1 MSNSITGDVSGPV
14 VQVRTIEGDV
24 RFQLP
29 PRREPPAP
37 AQLPAPGFF
46 ANRHKEL
53 ALLRNLVEDAAPGGP
68 PRIVVITGAGGVGKT
83 TLALQW
89 LQHLRARYDA
99 QLFVDLRGFSDPG
112 PLSPQEPLERFLR
125 ALGAAPETIP
135 AGPDEQAALFRS
147 MTAGLRL
154 IVMLDN
160 AVSAAQVRPLL
171 PGAGGALVVVT
182 ARHRLTGLLVDGARF
197 LHLDPLDEHG
207 AVELLGGLIGRE
219 RTAAEREHARSLVA
233 LCGTL
238 PLALCASGARLAAR
252 PRWTIAQAVAELHD
266 ERRRLAALRGHEG
279 DMSVES
285 TLNASYGALDDEHA
299 RAYRLLGL
307 HPGPDIGVPAA
318 AGLLDTDTDRTAEL
332 LDGLVQASLLL
343 DEATDRYRF
352 HDLVRLHARETAERQ
367 DTLQVRREALARLA
381 AWYRDTAAAAD
392 RIILPGRWRLG
403 DRHGDPLV
411 FQNDPAIA
419 RAWLEDER
427 ANLFAVADAAHGA
440 GEHPTAWQL
449 CESLWPLF
457 ITVKHQRAWTELF
470 ELGRRAAEACG
481 DRRAQAR
488 MLTALGMAHLGRSDP
503 AAARRCHGAALE
515 LDRRADHPLGQAT
528 ALEGLG
534 LAELADGD
542 GGRAAVLF
550 ARARDLHAE
559 LGRPRGTAL
568 MDRHIGRSLM
578 ADGRHDEA
586 VTHFR
591 RALEVFERDNEP
603 YHQARTLAFLGEA
616 HLGGGRT
623 DEADE
628 AFAASLA
635 IARRTGARSD
645 EATALVGRAR
655 VAARRRDPA
664 AEAASLEEASRIYA
678 ALGAP
683 RPAHVT
689 DRLAELRPPFPRTA
703 TEPPP

>member
-1 MSNSITGDVSGPV
+1 MSNSVTGDIGGPV
-14 VQVRTIEGDV
+14 VQARTIEGNV
-24 RFQLP
+24 QFHLS
-29 PRREPPAP
+29 PRPEVPAP
-37 AQLPAPGFF
+37 AQLPAPGLFT
-46 ANRHKEL
+46 NRHQEL
-53 ALLRNLVEDAAPGGP
+53 AVLRRLAEEEPAGG
-68 PRIVVITGAGGVGKT
+68 RSRLVVITGPGGVGKT
-83 TLALQW
+83 TLALHW
-89 LQHLRARYDA
+89 LQRVRARYDG

-112 PLSPQEPLERFLR
+112 PLPPQEPLERFLR
-125 ALGAAPETIP
+125 ALGAASDTIP
-135 AGPDEQAALFRS
+135 AGLDEQAALFRS
-147 MTAGLRL
+147 MTAGRRL

-171 PGAGGALVVVT
+171 PGTGGALVVVT
-182 ARHRLTGLLVDGARF
+182 ARHRLTGLLADGAS
-197 LHLDPLDEHG
+197 LLDLDPFDEDG
-207 AVELLGGLIGRE
+207 ALELLGGLIGPE
-219 RTAAEREHARSLVA
+219 RTAAEHDHARSLVA

-238 PLALCASGARLAAR
+238 PLAVCASGARLAAR
-252 PRWTIAQAVAELHD
+252 PRWKIAQAVAELDD
-266 ERRRLAALRGHEG
+266 EQRRLAALRGHE
-279 DMSVES
+279 DDLSVET
-285 TLNASYGALDDEHA
+285 TLNASYRALGDEHA

-307 HPGPDIGVPAA
+307 HPGPDVGVPAA
-318 AGLLDTDTDRTAEL
+318 AALLGIDVVRATGL
-332 LDGLVQASLLL
+332 LDGLVHASLLL
-343 DEATDRYRF
+343 DEPADRYRF
-352 HDLVRLHARETAERQ
+352 HDLVRLHARQTAERIESPRE
-367 DTLQVRREALARLA
+367 RRTALARLA

-411 FQNDPAIA
+411 FQHDPAIA

-427 ANLFAVADAAHGA
+427 ANLIAVADAAHQAGA
-440 GEHPTAWQL
+440 YRTAWQL

-457 ITVKHQRAWTELF
+457 ITVKHQQAWTELF
-470 ELGRRAAEACG
+470 ELGRRAAAACG
-481 DRRAQAR
+481 DQRAQAR

-503 AAARRCHGAALE
+503 VSARRCHGEALE
-515 LDRRADHPLGQAT
+515 LDRRAGHRLGQAT

-591 RALEVFERDNEP
+591 RALEVFERENEP
-603 YHQARTLAFLGEA
+603 YHRARTLAFLGEA
-616 HLGGGRT
+616 HLGGGRE
-623 DEADE
+623 DEADQ

-645 EATALVGRAR
+645 EATALVGQAR

-664 AEAASLEEASRIYA
+664 AEAALLEEASRIYA
-678 ALGAP
+678 DLGAP

-689 DRLAELRPPFPRTA
+689 DRLAELRPPSPGTA